1 MTSAAALRIEGVEAV
16 AGATQIHTTFPGAGA
31 ALAAAELQQSDRE
44 VEPAIL
50 IAAGAKSLADAAD
63 RRGATKSNARAT
75 LSRMSA
81 RRIDQY
87 VAGHATGDA
96 TGEDSNDEA

>member
-31 ALAAAELQQSDRE
+31 ALAAAALQQSDRE

-50 IAAGAKSLADAAD
+50 IAAGMWVASLLLGLRFARPAPDFVAA
-63 RRGATKSNARAT
+63 
-75 LSRMSA
+75 
-81 RRIDQY
+81 
-87 VAGHATGDA
+87 AG
-96 TGEDSNDEA
+96 